1 MVALALLSE
10 RVFCFSAFVDTLI
23 LYYVCFL
30 VSVLND

>member
-23 LYYVCFL
+23 LYYVFFF
-30 VSVLND
+30 